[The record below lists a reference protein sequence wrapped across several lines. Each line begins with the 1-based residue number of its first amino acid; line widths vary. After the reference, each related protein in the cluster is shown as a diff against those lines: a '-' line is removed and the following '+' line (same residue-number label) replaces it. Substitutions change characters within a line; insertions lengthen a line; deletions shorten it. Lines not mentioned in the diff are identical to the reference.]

1 MRLIRGVQ
9 IWTQLEICCFTSLDK
24 KYYIERYLSSLSNTA
39 VIDYIRSQHY
49 DVAIV
54 DLIQNECMHALPVSM
69 GVPVIGFWLTLP
81 TGMSLG

>member
-9 IWTQLEICCFTSLDK
+9 IWRSVVSDLMGLEVFV
-24 KYYIERYLSSLSNTA
+24 SSPSNTA

-69 GVPVIGFWLTLP
+69 GVPVVGFWMTLP
-81 TGMSLG
+81 IGMLTDLG

>member
-1 MRLIRGVQ
+1 M
-9 IWTQLEICCFTSLDK
+9 
-24 KYYIERYLSSLSNTA
+24 
-39 VIDYIRSQHY
+39 IDYIRSQHY

-81 TGMSLG
+81 TGMLLG

>member
-1 MRLIRGVQ
+1 MADLKRLVV
-9 IWTQLEICCFTSLDK
+9 LLNKFV
-24 KYYIERYLSSLSNTA
+24 SSLSNTA

-69 GVPVIGFWLTLP
+69 GVPVVGFWLTLP
-81 TGMSLG
+81 IGILLD

>member
-1 MRLIRGVQ
+1 M
-9 IWTQLEICCFTSLDK
+9 DK
-24 KYYIERYLSSLSNTA
+24 KYYIEKYLSSLSNTA

-81 TGMSLG
+81 TGMLLG